1 MAAMHR
7 IDDSFSIRRS
17 EIRKSRRTRFWRRL
31 ALVMLAAIV
40 CSGGLYGYFAWRGQ
54 VTDSDVTD
62 DNQPSEA
69 EMLAAY
75 APEIIDLAGSPLRI
89 ELPDD
94 ATASSRL
101 RWYAAPADLA
111 KYGVDGSVA
120 VLHERILPTST
131 QLMLKIPSTQRDFA
145 FFEAQKVAR
154 PQPVQPDSKSFAHI
168 AKDTR
173 TDDAGEQP
181 TAKAEQISTNAT
193 DAGTDRDDW
202 GELNGSNLA
211 PGESKWKKTAIED
224 NVSTAYVIPE
234 ASRQRATTDRI
245 LQVTGDVELTD
256 FLTKSDI
263 NPVIAKF
270 AGDAVS
276 TQFSL
281 TQLTAGS
288 VVALRFA
295 QQPGAGTGKSRLVQ
309 IALYEPGK
317 YIGALAASQ
326 DGTFMPS
333 VDPWADKD
341 LSAVKKPEDQPQVVQ
356 KYRLIDGVY
365 SAAIR
370 NGIGTRIA
378 GEAIM
383 QLSKSYD
390 LAEYANESD
399 WVTLLYAASPRE
411 QDGNRTNILFVSI
424 DRADSSI
431 KCYVT
436 LLTDTHNFGCF
447 NENGTTNA
455 TTAQN
460 GMVMPVEGV
469 MTSAFG
475 PRLNPVLKKVL
486 LNKGVD
492 WTAPIGTPVRAAYAG
507 TVEFVGDKGNLGNYI
522 QLDHARHFETSYAH
536 LSAFAT
542 GLKVG
547 MKVKAGDLIG
557 YVGTSGH
564 STGPHLHFEA
574 YRNGQAVDPLQMNV
588 AEVGNDAQAV
598 QDLINRIIHVESG
611 GKSDAKNPRSSATGL
626 GQFIDST
633 WIRMISSYRPE
644 LMSSLSRAQVLALR
658 TDPTISREM
667 LGNLARE
674 NEDYLKSR
682 GHPITAAHL
691 YLAHFLGPGG
701 ADLILSSSGTALV
714 STIVGADV
722 MKANPHLNG
731 MTVNDINAWTARVMG
746 RKVAKTAEDE
756 ADQAPQKVP
765 IAPPA
770 DYVAYKGYIEQIL
783 KLAITASG

>member
-7 IDDSFSIRRS
+7 IDDSFSIRRT

-31 ALVMLAAIV
+31 TLAALASVVV
-40 CSGGLYGYFAWRGQ
+40 CLGLLYGYFVWHGSAAD
-54 VTDSDVTD
+54 TDATA

-75 APEIIDLAGSPLRI
+75 APDIIDLAGSPLRI

-94 ATASSRL
+94 ATTSSRL
-101 RWYAAPADLA
+101 RWYAAPAPLA
-111 KYGVDGSVA
+111 KYGIGGSIA

-131 QLMLKIPSTQRDFA
+131 QIMLKIPSTQRDFA

-154 PQPVQPDSKSFAHI
+154 PQSVPHDSKSFVRS
-168 AKDTR
+168 AKDTG
-173 TDDAGEQP
+173 TDDAGQQP
-181 TAKAEQISTNAT
+181 GAKAEQVSTNPA
-193 DAGTDRDDW
+193 DDSANREDW
-202 GELNGSNLA
+202 GELNGSNIA
-211 PGESKWKKTAIED
+211 PGENKWKKTAIED

-245 LQVTGDVELTD
+245 LQVTGDVDLTD

-295 QQPGAGTGKSRLVQ
+295 QQPGAAGGKSRLVQ

-326 DGTFMPS
+326 DGTFLPS

-341 LSAVKKPEDQPQVVQ
+341 LSAVKKPSDQPQVVQ

-378 GEAIM
+378 GEAVM

-411 QDGNRTNILFVSI
+411 QDGNQTNILYVSI

-436 LLTDTHNFGCF
+436 LLNATHNFGCF
-447 NENGTTNA
+447 NENGTTDA

-475 PRLNPVLKKVL
+475 PRLNPVLKKVV
-486 LNKGVD
+486 LNNGVD
-492 WTAPIGTPVRAAYAG
+492 WTAPVGTPVRAAYAG
-507 TVEFVGDKGNLGNYI
+507 TVEFAGDKGNLGNFI
-522 QLDHARHFETSYAH
+522 QLDHTGHFETSYAH
-536 LSAFAT
+536 LSAFAA

-547 MKVKAGDLIG
+547 TKVKAGDLIG
-557 YVGTSGH
+557 YVGSSGH
-564 STGPHLHFEA
+564 SAGPHLHFEA
-574 YRNGQAVDPLQMNV
+574 YRNHKAVDPLQMNV

-644 LMSSLSRAQVLALR
+644 LMSSLTRVQVLALR

-701 ADLILSSSGTALV
+701 ADQILSAPGTALV
-714 STIVGADV
+714 STIVGASV
-722 MKANPHLNG
+722 MSANPHLNG
-731 MTVNDINAWTARVMG
+731 MTVNDINAWTERVMG
-746 RKVAKTAEDE
+746 RKAAKTDDG
-756 ADQAPQKVP
+756 DQAPQKVP
-765 IAPPA
+765 VAPPA
-770 DYVAYKGYIEQIL
+770 DYIAYKGYIEQIL
-783 KLAITASG
+783 KLAITAT